1 MRNFLLFFT
10 KPVIG
15 GALSLIGL
23 LEILF
28 SIPSSYLTYQ
38 ISLWIIV
45 LVVGIIILFHHFW
58 KRIKILYYIK
68 TYTSDSFGGSY
79 MYKWHWVR
87 SSFYTNVYGY
97 FPDCIEPKSLSD
109 PIPTLLHTFPLLVPA
124 ARFFRI
130 MYL

>member
-28 SIPSSYLTYQ
+28 SIPSSYLNYQ

-45 LVVGIIILFHHFW
+45 LVIGIIILFYYFW
-58 KRIKILYYIK
+58 VVFQ
-68 TYTSDSFGGSY
+68 T
-79 MYKWHWVR
+79 VC
-87 SSFYTNVYGY
+87 
-97 FPDCIEPKSLSD
+97 PE
-109 PIPTLLHTFPLLVPA
+109 
-124 ARFFRI
+124 
-130 MYL
+130 

>member
-58 KRIKILYYIK
+58 KRTRQIRLEVLICI
-68 TYTSDSFGGSY
+68 SGIGSEVHFIQ
-79 MYKWHWVR
+79 MFTDISQIV
-87 SSFYTNVYGY
+87 
-97 FPDCIEPKSLSD
+97 L
-109 PIPTLLHTFPLLVPA
+109 TLWK
-124 ARFFRI
+124 RQN
-130 MYL
+130 

>member
-1 MRNFLLFFT
+1 MRSFLLFFT

-45 LVVGIIILFHHFW
+45 LVVGIIIPLFLETD
-58 KRIKILYYIK
+58 KDSIL
-68 TYTSDSFGGSY
+68 
-79 MYKWHWVR
+79 H
-87 SSFYTNVYGY
+87 
-97 FPDCIEPKSLSD
+97 
-109 PIPTLLHTFPLLVPA
+109 
-124 ARFFRI
+124 
-130 MYL
+130 